1 MALAPAR
8 PAIKFKTG
16 VKIPASM
23 AEGPGIDITRSNGTY
38 TIGFDYASLTD
49 NAGIPDPSIYT
60 LAMLNTDTGEYE
72 EAPLDQL
79 RGTTVAAVRTPRGD
93 ADYTILSTDRYIGL
107 TAALTAART
116 WSLPAAAAVVG
127 GTQVDIKDEAGGIT
141 STNTLTVT
149 ATGAE
154 TINGAASFVLNVA
167 YAGVRLISDGIS
179 KWTVALVGTTGIAP
193 LAVTNAKLAN
203 MAALTVKAN
212 ATNGSA
218 TPTDVAAGTDGYLFK
233 RTGTTLTFGQAVTAS
248 LSDGI
253 LSADASGLAKMAD
266 GYLAASA
273 DGLAKM
279 ADGFLSA
286 DAGGRAKMADLFVT
300 TAKVGANQVTNAKLA
315 QMAANTFKGNN
326 TGGASDPLDL
336 TVAQAL
342 AMLGQVTLT
351 AAPNNIGLSAS
362 VGSSALTI
370 TITDAAGATPS
381 ASSPVQIP
389 FRSATA
395 GTGTVTQGTLTAATS
410 LVISSGSTLG
420 TTSAGPFNLYVVAFD
435 DGGTIRIG
443 VIQCATG
450 TSVRA
455 LAESGIDSATA
466 EGGAGAADSAQIFYA
481 GAAVTS
487 KAFTLLGR
495 LEFSTG
501 QATAGT
507 WATAPDII
515 EVYHPDFRL
524 PGTVIDRAQGTVTAN
539 TTQTATTPIDNT
551 IPQITEGVELTTA
564 PITLKY
570 AASRVQVDV
579 RASLS
584 HNTLGGLA
592 VLHVHHNS
600 TANAIGATVTSSS
613 PATGYFIAGGMTLL
627 HTPGVAGLSTYRL
640 RAGTNTGAFYTGGYS
655 ATPYFNGTYVSAV
668 ISVSEIMA

>member
-1 MALAPAR
+1 MTAPVLTMSFTTTFR
-8 PAIKFKTG
+8 ESITPTG
-16 VKIPASM
+16 FI
-23 AEGPGIDITRSNGTY
+23 
-38 TIGFDYASLTD
+38 
-49 NAGIPDPSIYT
+49 
-60 LAMLNTDTGEYE
+60 
-72 EAPLDQL
+72 
-79 RGTTVAAVRTPRGD
+79 
-93 ADYTILSTDRYIGL
+93 
-107 TAALTAART
+107 
-116 WSLPAAAAVVG
+116 
-127 GTQVDIKDEAGGIT
+127 
-141 STNTLTVT
+141 T
-149 ATGAE
+149 ATGTGQVWTVGADYSVLAPETSAVDTSTVLAGQNADGSFYKITIANLLANSQPLEPTLEALAE
-154 TINGAASFVLNVA
+154 LPTTAGVVEQTSADVFAIRPIGTAASTDLLTMADGDLLYQTADADLTAVSALTTTGIVA
-167 YAGVRLISDGIS
+167 RTGAGAYSTRTLTGTASQITVTDGDGVAGDP
-179 KWTVALVGTTGIAP
+179 TVALTDT
-193 LAVTNAKLAN
+193 AVTPGTFTYATVTVDQQGR
-203 MAALTVKAN
+203 LTDASS
-212 ATNGSA
+212 GSA
-218 TPTDVAAGTDGYLFK
+218 PSAPT
-233 RTGTTLTFGQAVTAS
+233 
-248 LSDGI
+248 GI
-253 LSADASGLAKMAD
+253 LS
-266 GYLAASA
+266 
-273 DGLAKM
+273 
-279 ADGFLSA
+279 
-286 DAGGRAKMADLFVT
+286 
-300 TAKVGANQVTNAKLA
+300 NA
-315 QMAANTFKGNN
+315 
-326 TGGASDPLDL
+326 
-336 TVAQAL
+336 
-342 AMLGQVTLT
+342 
-351 AAPNNIGLSAS
+351 GLSAA
-362 VGSSALTI
+362 VAANALTI
-370 TITDAAGATPS
+370 SLTDAAGATPS
-381 ASSPVQIP
+381 GASFPSIP

-395 GTGTVTQGTLTAATS
+395 ATGTISQASVTAATS

-435 DGGTIRIG
+435 DGGTVRLG

-450 TSVRA
+450 VSVRA
-455 LAESGIDSATA
+455 LAETGIDSATA

-487 KAFTLLGR
+487 KAFTVLGR

>member
-8 PAIKFKTG
+8 PAIKLKTG
-16 VKIPASM
+16 VKLPASM

-233 RTGTTLTFGQAVTAS
+233 RTGTALTFDQAITAS

-253 LSADASGLAKMAD
+253 LSADAAGRAKMAA
-266 GYLAASA
+266 GFFTA
-273 DGLAKM
+273 DATGLGKF
-279 ADGFLSA
+279 ADGFLTA
-286 DAGGRAKMADLFVT
+286 DAAGRLKMADLFVT
-300 TAKVGANQVTNAKLA
+300 TAKIGANQVTNAKLA
-315 QMAANTFKGNN
+315 QMAANTIKGNN

-336 TVAQAL
+336 TVSQLL

-351 AAPNNIGLSAS
+351 ASPNNLGISTS

-395 GTGTVTQGTLTAATS
+395 GTGTVTQQTLTAATS

-420 TTSAGPFNLYVVAFD
+420 TISGGPFNLYVAAFD
-435 DGGTIRIG
+435 DGGTVRIG
-443 VIQCATG
+443 VIQCASG
-450 TSVRA
+450 TTVTP
-455 LAESGIDSATA
+455 LPEYGIASSTA
-466 EGGAGAADSAQIFYA
+466 EGGAGAADSAATWYT
-481 GAAVTS
+481 GTAVTS
-487 KAFTLLGR
+487 KAYTILGR
-495 LEFSTG
+495 LEFNSG

-507 WATAPDII
+507 WATNSDKI
-515 EVYHPDFRL
+515 EVVQPGFLL
-524 PGTVIDRAQGTVTAN
+524 PGMVIDRARGLVTAN

-564 PITLKY
+564 AITLKTGS
-570 AASRVQVDV
+570 SRI
-579 RASLS
+579 RGKATASLS
-584 HNTLGGLA
+584 HNTVNGA
-592 VLHVHHNS
+592 VILHVHRNA
-600 TANAIGATVTSSS
+600 TADAIGTTLTNIAK
-613 PATGYFIAGGMTLL
+613 AAGDFINGAMTFD
-627 HTPGVAGLSTYRL
+627 HTPGATGASTYRL
-640 RAGTNTGAFYTGGYS
+640 RGGTNTGAFYTGGYS
-655 ATPYFNGTYVSAV
+655 AAPYFNGTYQ
-668 ISVSEIMA
+668 SVSLEIEEIMA